1 MKFEYEYLIGVED
14 VGKSNQIT
22 NFAFLKYLE
31 EIACYHSSFCG
42 FGVNDINTKH
52 KAWLL
57 MDWQLKVFKRP
68 IYGEKLLIK
77 TWARIL
83 EKNLFFSY
91 RDFEIY
97 CNNEKVAIATSKWV
111 LFDFISNKITKLTDD
126 IYLPYNPEDNHVFE
140 NKEIERI
147 KEIDKKE
154 NLQEYIVKRGDIDI
168 NRHMHN
174 LNYLKLAY
182 ETLPEEIYFSDETE
196 NVRIMYKH
204 QIRLGEKV
212 NCYYSKIDG
221 KNIITIK
228 SNDNGILHAIIEL
241 Y

>member
-14 VGKSNQIT
+14 VGRSNQIT
-22 NFAFLKYLE
+22 NIAFLKYLE

-42 FGVNDINTKH
+42 FGVNDINTKQ

-57 MDWQLKVFKRP
+57 MEWKLKVFKRP
-68 IYGEKLLIK
+68 IYGEKILIK

-111 LFDFISNKITKLTDD
+111 LFDFATNKITKLIDD

-140 NKEIERI
+140 NKEIKKI
-147 KEIDKKE
+147 KEIDRKE

-182 ETLPEEIYFSDETE
+182 EILPEEIYFSDETK

-204 QIRLGEKV
+204 QIILGDKV
-212 NCYYSKIDG
+212 KCYYSKLNG

-228 SNDNGILHAIIEL
+228 NNDDSILHAIIEL